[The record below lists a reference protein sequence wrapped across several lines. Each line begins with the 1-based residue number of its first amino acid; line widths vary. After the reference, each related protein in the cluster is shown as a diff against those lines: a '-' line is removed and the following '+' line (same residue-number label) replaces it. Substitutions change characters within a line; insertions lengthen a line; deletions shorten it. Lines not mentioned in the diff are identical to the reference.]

1 RADLAGDVLAQLL
14 ERGLAAGGVV
24 GAAAQDYPKART
36 ALDPLT
42 QNECG
47 NRRFGGKGW
56 TSTGVEVAG

>member
-1 RADLAGDVLAQLL
+1 YSFPLTLFSYSRLFRSVHFGFVLFYI
-14 ERGLAAGGVV
+14 EN
-24 GAAAQDYPKART
+24 PKART